1 LRLRRRDVWWHWPP
15 HPPPAARRAPP
26 FPPRSAARGWA
37 LSPLLSVL
45 KQIAVPSRRERT
57 RCLLHWRDFAEAK
70 HSSIQTG
77 LLASFAY
84 FLLIFALLLPVENFI
99 AAGFTFE
106 VNYNEGWSVYN
117 ADRLLRGELIY
128 DDNYW
133 RVNNYPVGSFMIIA
147 GVNILVHNLLLS
159 GRLVAL
165 VSFMAIA
172 VLAAIAIRRFGGG
185 RTDAVFGAG
194 CAMGFCYLVAPAWII
209 ADDPQTLGEAVVL
222 GALVSYIA
230 RPPDRLNLV
239 CTAFLVVLGGFIKHN
254 LVAIPAALTVD
265 LAIRSPRR
273 LLFWAASCAG
283 FATGLFGLTELVAGG
298 NFLDHLLSPRIFS
311 WYGARY
317 HLMKYLRLLKFPLA
331 AIALSASWVLTAD
344 RMILAIW
351 GMISIISA
359 TILSGFEGTSYNMF
373 QDAAVFLGI
382 AAGVMMSELRK
393 LDSSSR
399 IARIL
404 ATALPVVAAQP
415 ILTRVPDVAAQVY
428 HARRLLDSDS
438 KRQELFLADAKYI
451 AERRGPAICE
461 SLLLCYVAGQPFI
474 LDPFNSRQYM
484 LSGRLDQ
491 AALIRRVAAREF
503 SVIQLRADICD
514 DPATRF
520 CHILHY
526 RQKIDRFTDDVLYAI
541 DRYYEVAWRST
552 FGSFY
557 VPK

>member
-1 LRLRRRDVWWHWPP
+1 MYPVYSVRDICDCADETFGGTGHRTLPPLRDGPL
-15 HPPPAARRAPP
+15 P
-26 FPPRSAARGWA
+26 FPPEA

-209 ADDPQTLGEAVVL
+209 ADDPQTLG
-222 GALVSYIA
+222 YH
-230 RPPDRLNLV
+230 
-239 CTAFLVVLGGFIKHN
+239 FLAN
-254 LVAIPAALTVD
+254 P
-265 LAIRSPRR
+265 
-273 LLFWAASCAG
+273 
-283 FATGLFGLTELVAGG
+283 VAG
-298 NFLDHLLSPRIFS
+298 D
-311 WYGARY
+311 
-317 HLMKYLRLLKFPLA
+317 
-331 AIALSASWVLTAD
+331 D
-344 RMILAIW
+344 R
-351 GMISIISA
+351 
-359 TILSGFEGTSYNMF
+359 
-373 QDAAVFLGI
+373 
-382 AAGVMMSELRK
+382 
-393 LDSSSR
+393 
-399 IARIL
+399 
-404 ATALPVVAAQP
+404 
-415 ILTRVPDVAAQVY
+415 
-428 HARRLLDSDS
+428 
-438 KRQELFLADAKYI
+438 
-451 AERRGPAICE
+451 
-461 SLLLCYVAGQPFI
+461 
-474 LDPFNSRQYM
+474 NSVTHR
-484 LSGRLDQ
+484 
-491 AALIRRVAAREF
+491 
-503 SVIQLRADICD
+503 
-514 DPATRF
+514 
-520 CHILHY
+520 
-526 RQKIDRFTDDVLYAI
+526 
-541 DRYYEVAWRST
+541 
-552 FGSFY
+552 
-557 VPK
+557 